1 MAGSSSSAGK
11 SIYSLFESLDAHD
24 SLGIFVPAEEN
35 ARIIEAARRSGVG
48 PTGVGA
54 GIWNHGNACYINA
67 ILQCLTHTAPLVIAL
82 RDYFHMLPCP
92 VAGDSNGVCVLEAL
106 HDHIARSLACSGLEI
121 VPGYFYDNIS
131 CILFLWLLYASL
143 RCGRCG
149 YESHE
154 CNKDDPFTDLSLD
167 IIENGGTLDD
177 ALRSFTK
184 WEGTETKSRCDRCK
198 QLVFMKKQLLLD
210 WSSPVTIFHLKRF
223 RDDGNKL
230 HNVVQFPLELNLR
243 PYSRYVQGNRVDL
256 RYHLYGIVEH
266 GGMKLN
272 YGRHR
277 CYIRSAPGQWHQFN
291 DRKVTRHI
299 EQVILSTTQKSA
311 YVLFYA
317 KERTPWFS
325 SLMTQLKVVPCLVTS
340 IMSQPESVLPSCN
353 AGLPIAAEEPQDDE
367 SLDDDDSML
376 RRIPSDLFQ

>member
-1 MAGSSSSAGK
+1 MFG
-11 SIYSLFESLDAHD
+11 ILDLA
-24 SLGIFVPAEEN
+24 
-35 ARIIEAARRSGVG
+35 
-48 PTGVGA
+48 
-54 GIWNHGNACYINA
+54 
-67 ILQCLTHTAPLVIAL
+67 
-82 RDYFHMLPCP
+82 

-131 CILFLWLLYASL
+131 WFSPSFQTGRQEDAHKFLQCLLNKLKRCFFNQNPAEASSSLVANNNMVNRLFGGWLVTKL

-243 PYSRYVQGNRVDL
+243 PYSRYVQGNRQVDL